1 MNHTKIFVRIY
12 FDNNLHDTDTI
23 VFHTILQIKIR
34 KMTRNYDKIYMSQYI
49 NDTTVIPNVLQ
60 LKINLDFFSYDSLR
74 VEMETLAP

>member
-34 KMTRNYDKIYMSQYI
+34 QMTRNYDKIYMSQYI

>member
-23 VFHTILQIKIR
+23 LFHTILQIKILR
-34 KMTRNYDKIYMSQYI
+34 MTRNYDKIYMSQYI

-60 LKINLDFFSYDSLR
+60 LKIKLDFFSNESLR
-74 VEMETLAP
+74 VEMETFAP